1 MNASADTVDTP
12 LGRLPQAAVAA
23 WLMLVM
29 GAAMLASVPADLQAQ
44 ALLSGVGLGLIIA
57 FSHRATE
64 NPNDWRRSG
73 VLVFGMFL
81 SFRYMVWR
89 TCELRS
95 YLFNECKCRTYSWYA
110 PRWLDPADARHAS
123 DAPRWPYP
131 ASARN
136 TSHATRWLYPADAGN
151 TPRSSEQVI

>member
-1 MNASADTVDTP
+1 MEARHLAPLPFRMNASADTVDTP

-23 WLMLVM
+23 WLMLAM

-89 TCELRS
+89 T
-95 YLFNECKCRTYSWYA
+95 FNDRPPLS
-110 PRWLDPADARHAS
+110 DPIGM
-123 DAPRWPYP
+123 
-131 ASARN
+131 
-136 TSHATRWLYPADAGN
+136 L
-151 TPRSSEQVI
+151 V

>member
-1 MNASADTVDTP
+1 MHASADTVDTP

-23 WLMLVM
+23 WLMLAM

-89 TCELRS
+89 T
-95 YLFNECKCRTYSWYA
+95 FNDRPPLS
-110 PRWLDPADARHAS
+110 DPIGM
-123 DAPRWPYP
+123 
-131 ASARN
+131 
-136 TSHATRWLYPADAGN
+136 L
-151 TPRSSEQVI
+151 V